1 MFPFSGA
8 GIESLMIAGC
18 PRMIGVPS
26 PANRRASTVEKYPA
40 SGSKLLHVTTN
51 RPAASTSTAGSRWR
65 PAVAVLTRNAGP
77 AGSLDFIGLLVSL
90 GAQASA
96 LLGLGEAPDAEEK
109 VRVDL
114 PGARGI
120 IGLLEILDR
129 KTEGRRTPE
138 EDQVLAGLLYQLRM
152 AYLARAR

>member
-1 MFPFSGA
+1 MSDEKKPFTVNDRRHFTSEGEA
-8 GIESLMIAGC
+8 RPDTEAPAPGPAEREVTPTLPPEM
-18 PRMIGVPS
+18 PPS
-26 PANRRASTVEKYPA
+26 V
-40 SGSKLLHVTTN
+40 GD
-51 RPAASTSTAGSRWR
+51 
-65 PAVAVLTRNAGP
+65 P

-96 LLGLGEAPDAEEK
+96 LLGLGGGPDAEDQAH
-109 VRVDL
+109 VDL

-120 IGLLEILDR
+120 IGLIEILER

-138 EDQVLAGLLYQLRM
+138 EDQVLAGLLYELRM

>member
-1 MFPFSGA
+1 VGD
-8 GIESLMIAGC
+8 
-18 PRMIGVPS
+18 
-26 PANRRASTVEKYPA
+26 
-40 SGSKLLHVTTN
+40 
-51 RPAASTSTAGSRWR
+51 
-65 PAVAVLTRNAGP
+65 P

-96 LLGLGEAPDAEEK
+96 LLGLGDERDAGSPA
-109 VRVDL
+109 RMDL

-120 IGLLEILDR
+120 IGLLEILER

-138 EDQVLAGLLYQLRM
+138 EDQVLAGLLYELRM